1 MKYSR
6 ILATGSY
13 VPERVLTNFDL
24 EKLVNTS
31 DEWIQTRTGISER
44 RLARDDEDTS
54 DLAEKAA
61 RKAIEAAGL
70 SPEDIDLIL
79 VATITPTMPLP
90 SSACFLQ
97 DKLGAHRAAAFDI
110 AAACSGFIYGL
121 SIADSFIRIGTY
133 RHILLV
139 GAETLSKVVDW
150 TDRNTCVLF
159 GDGAGAV
166 IIAPTEGE
174 SRIISTHLYS
184 NGACWELLMQPGGGS
199 RYPISHE
206 IIEKNLHKI
215 KMMSGNEVFKV
226 ATRAMEEA
234 AIAALKHNGFES
246 SDVDLLI
253 AHQANHR
260 IMRAVAQR
268 LRLPDAKVFS
278 NISKCGNTSAA
289 SIPIALDEA
298 LQIGRIKEGNLL
310 LLAAF
315 GAGLTWG
322 SALIRW

>member
-1 MKYSR
+1 MRYSR
-6 ILATGSY
+6 IAATGSY

-24 EKLVNTS
+24 EKMIDTS
-31 DEWIQTRTGISER
+31 DEWILTRTGISER
-44 RLARDDEDTS
+44 RLSRDDEDTS
-54 DLAEKAA
+54 DLAERAS
-61 RKAIEAAGL
+61 REAMEAMGIA
-70 SPEDIDLIL
+70 PEDLDLIM

-90 SSACFLQ
+90 STACFLQ
-97 DKLGAHRAAAFDI
+97 DKLQARRAAAFDI

-121 SIADSFIRIGTY
+121 SIADSFIRTGTY
-133 RHILLV
+133 HTILLV
-139 GAETLSKVVDW
+139 GSEALSKVVDW

-184 NGACWELLMQPGGGS
+184 NGSYWDLLMQPGGGS
-199 RYPISHE
+199 RYPISPE

-215 KMMSGNEVFKV
+215 KMMSGNEVFKI
-226 ATRAMEEA
+226 ATRAMEDA
-234 AIAALKHNGFES
+234 AISALKHNGLEP

-260 IMRAVAQR
+260 IIRAVAQR
-268 LRLPDAKVFS
+268 LRLPEKNVFS
-278 NISKCGNTSAA
+278 NIAKCGNTSAA

-298 LQIGRIKEGNLL
+298 VRSGRVKEGDLL

-322 SALIRW
+322 SAVIRW